1 MQATPLLSVQSSAE
15 GAAANTAANPA
26 ANPAAKRVLLAAL
39 LLVLVLHG
47 AFLSDWVLGA
57 SGKPPPEVPPSR
69 LIQFR
74 EVTLP
79 AAAPSPSPAATP
91 TRDVSPA
98 QVRPARQRPSERPT
112 AAALPEPTSD
122 PLPTPVPA
130 VVASPQEPQATA
142 VLQAA
147 SEPAP
152 ATTTDASGVQAW
164 PGVDSD
170 TPVYRVTLPP
180 GFKQGYV
187 LRRGPLTGTA
197 ELSWAPA
204 GGRYELSL
212 SGSALVFSLVQHS
225 KGRLDATGLEPERF
239 TTKATG
245 RAELATNFQRE
256 EGVISFS
263 GPSRRYAWRLGAQ
276 DRLSVY
282 VQLAAILAAES
293 SRLAQGQRFAL
304 PVVSERGDADVW
316 TLRIVAWEDVA
327 TASGEVRAV
336 RLVREVRKPNDQAA
350 EIWMDEK
357 RHYIPVR
364 IRLGNEDA
372 NRWEL
377 LRD

>member
-1 MQATPLLSVQSSAE
+1 MQATPLLSAQS
-15 GAAANTAANPA
+15 GPGRAAAKPA
-26 ANPAAKRVLLAAL
+26 LAVVL
-39 LLVLVLHG
+39 LLVLLLHW
-47 AFLSDWVLGA
+47 AFLSGWLLGA
-57 SGKPPPEVPPSR
+57 SGKPPPDAPPSR

-79 AAAPSPSPAATP
+79 SAAPSPAATSTP
-91 TRDVSPA
+91 DVSPVL
-98 QVRPARQRPSERPT
+98 VRPVAPARQPSSVRPPAK
-112 AAALPEPTSD
+112 AAVEPTD
-122 PLPTPVPA
+122 NPAPTPPPPVVTPA
-130 VVASPQEPQATA
+130 PDPQATPTA
-142 VLQAA
+142 QAA
-147 SEPAP
+147 SEPEPMTPIEPTPPTAAD
-152 ATTTDASGVQAW
+152 ATGIQAW

-170 TPVYRVTLPP
+170 TPVYRVALPP
-180 GFKQGYV
+180 GFKQSYV
-187 LRRGPLTGTA
+187 LRRGLLTGTA

-212 SGSALVFSLVQHS
+212 SGNALGFSLVQHS
-225 KGRLDATGLEPERF
+225 MGRFDVTGLEPERF
-239 TTKATG
+239 TSKATG

-293 SRLAQGQRFAL
+293 SRLAEGQRFGL

-316 TLRIVAWEDVA
+316 TFRIVGREVV
-327 TASGEVRAV
+327 TTTSGEVRAV
-336 RLVREVRKPNDQAA
+336 RLVREMRKPQDQAA
-350 EIWMDEK
+350 EIWMDEM
-357 RHYIPVR
+357 RHYVPVR
-364 IRLGNEDA
+364 IRLGNEEDA